1 LKIDPIKEP
10 EKMLKVAK
18 NQQEIFR
25 NYIRSEITNDE
36 RIIDNLITGPLFFE
50 GRGEGKNQDNAL
62 YNHEIEKI
70 MKPYKK
76 YGFQGAITV
85 DKLSDLTPKKRMS
98 FIMNLDK
105 STQPG
110 SHWVAVNIDALNDK
124 SVEYYDSFAEEPPE
138 SFMRDLK
145 DLIRKIKPDTYLKMK
160 INRIKEQDN
169 DLSICGWH
177 FMKFFLNRYRGID
190 FKEATPYSDVKKAEK
205 DALKLRDKY
214 RKFGF
219 I

>member
-1 LKIDPIKEP
+1 MPKNARILFRDHIKSEYDPP
-10 EKMLKVAK
+10 QDVL
-18 NQQEIFR
+18 
-25 NYIRSEITNDE
+25 
-36 RIIDNLITGPLFFE
+36 DNLITSKLFFK
-50 GRGEGKNQDNAL
+50 GEGGEKNQDNAL

-169 DLSICGWH
+169 DSSTCGWH
-177 FMKFFLNRYRGID
+177 SMKFLLNRYRGID

-214 RKFGF
+214 KKFGF